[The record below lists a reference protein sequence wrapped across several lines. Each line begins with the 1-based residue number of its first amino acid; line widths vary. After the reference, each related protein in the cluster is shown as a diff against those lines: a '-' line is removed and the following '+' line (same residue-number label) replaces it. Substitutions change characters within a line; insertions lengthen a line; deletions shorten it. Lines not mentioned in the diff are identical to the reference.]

1 MRIKSQSCA
10 DPGIFIAEGGGDG
23 QREGC
28 TDPTDRKCM
37 YFFLKQV
44 RSKLN
49 YRFELC
55 PGTFTIEY
63 ASKERTP
70 YPFSYDSDQT
80 VYMSILIAP
89 VQQALTRDLVSG
101 IFIHSK
107 CLFTSCL

>member
-1 MRIKSQSCA
+1 MVRGKGVQTQLT
-10 DPGIFIAEGGGDG
+10 E
-23 QREGC
+23 
-28 TDPTDRKCM
+28 KCM
-37 YFFLKQV
+37 YFFIKKV

-63 ASKERTP
+63 DSKERTP
-70 YPFSYDSDQT
+70 YPYSYDSDQT

-101 IFIHSK
+101 IFYIR
-107 CLFTSCL
+107 

>member
-1 MRIKSQSCA
+1 MRLKSQSCA

-23 QREGC
+23 QREGG
-28 TDPTDRKCM
+28 TDPTGRIM
-37 YFFLKQV
+37 YVLFLKKV

-55 PGTFTIEY
+55 PGIFKIEY
-63 ASKERTP
+63 DSKERTP

-80 VYMSILIAP
+80 VYMYILIAP

-101 IFIHSK
+101 IFYIR
-107 CLFTSCL
+107 